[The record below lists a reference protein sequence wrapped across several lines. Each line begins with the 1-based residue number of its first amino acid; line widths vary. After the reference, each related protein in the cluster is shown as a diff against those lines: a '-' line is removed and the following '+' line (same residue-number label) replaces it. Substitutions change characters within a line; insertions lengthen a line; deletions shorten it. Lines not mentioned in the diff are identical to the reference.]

1 MYLSIFILTRNFRVV
16 AKRKVRNQNPSQD
29 PATVVDAVRRRDL
42 CRPRRRAI
50 SAFQKMLLQLIAL
63 LDSV

>member
-50 SAFQKMLLQLIAL
+50 SGFPI
-63 LDSV
+63 